1 VDSRRDT
8 GVLVVEVAPFNE
20 STRLIP
26 SNISVR
32 IRGTVSANV
41 DSGGGSSVDGKRGE
55 VAPAQLDTLGL
66 GEAER
71 STGNAVNRS
80 SDSATDSTGFLGTG
94 SMDGKS
100 SGALSLPGCSCDDI
114 HFEVS
119 FKNDRLPTPV
129 PGPGHEVLCNTV

>member
-8 GVLVVEVAPFNE
+8 GVLVVEVAPLHK

-32 IRGTVSANV
+32 IRGTISANV
-41 DSGGGSSVDGKRGE
+41 DSGGGSSIDGERGE
-55 VAPAQLDTLGL
+55 VAPAQLDTLGF

-71 STGNAVNRS
+71 STGNTVNRS
-80 SDSATDSTGFLGTG
+80 SHCTTDSTRFLGTG

-100 SGALSLPGCSCDDI
+100 SGALSLPGGSCDDI
-114 HFEVS
+114 HFEGE
-119 FKNDRLPTPV
+119 F
-129 PGPGHEVLCNTV
+129 